1 VTREL
6 HLPPFPPLRWDAD
19 ETYFWHA
26 RGPLLTAFG
35 PNDRWLMVQTEVD
48 ERAGPDDPSPE
59 QCAAF
64 AHLMA
69 NAGAVKLAAL
79 SAIRLLARRFAPCT
93 MEELAARVE
102 LTTVHVLWP
111 AADGRAH
118 VGLEFSCFEYEHGI
132 GVILH
137 GARVV
142 HVGNADDASDGARVP
157 T

>member
-1 VTREL
+1 MTREL
-6 HLPPFPPLRWDAD
+6 RLPPFPPLTWDAD

-26 RGPLLTAFG
+26 RGPLLPEFG
-35 PNDRWLMVQTEVD
+35 AGDRWLMVQTEVRD
-48 ERAGPDDPSPE
+48 EEGPDDPSPE

-64 AHLMA
+64 AHLVA
-69 NAGAVKLAAL
+69 NAEAVKLAAL

-93 MEELAARVE
+93 IDEVAARVE

-111 AADGRAH
+111 AVEGRAH

-132 GVILH
+132 GVLLQ

-142 HVGNADDASDGARVP
+142 HVGSADDARDGSRVP
-157 T
+157 P